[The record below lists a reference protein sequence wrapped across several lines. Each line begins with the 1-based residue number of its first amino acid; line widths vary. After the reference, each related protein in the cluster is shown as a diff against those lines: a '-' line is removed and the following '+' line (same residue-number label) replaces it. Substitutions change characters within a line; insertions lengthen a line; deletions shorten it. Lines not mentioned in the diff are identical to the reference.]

1 MDHLNAFTQL
11 FGKKSPKNRLQG
23 RDYCVVVPILNPNMA
38 EGLVK
43 LAASLAGAK
52 IEGVRRHIRI
62 VVLGIVTVP
71 EETPLSQGASLVRA
85 YRTMLRYIPQ
95 NGPIDDNIEVHTE

>member
-23 RDYCVVVPILNPNMA
+23 RDYCVVVPILNPNVA

-43 LAASLAGAK
+43 LAAALAGARL
-52 IEGVRRHIRI
+52 EGERRHIRI
-62 VVLGIVTVP
+62 VVLGVVTVP

-85 YRTMLRYIPQ
+85 YRTLLRYIPRK
-95 NGPIDDNIEVHTE
+95 DNTDERIEVH

>member
-11 FGKKSPKNRLQG
+11 FGKKSSRNRLQG

-43 LAASLAGAK
+43 LAASLAGAQL
-52 IEGVRRHIRI
+52 EGVRRHVRI
-62 VVLGIVTVP
+62 VEIG
-71 EETPLSQGASLVRA
+71 RA
-85 YRTMLRYIPQ
+85 H
-95 NGPIDDNIEVHTE
+95 V